1 MKSFY
6 KNVPLRKLPDFSM
19 TNVDIDKIIGE
30 CTFATARSG
39 GSGGQNVN
47 KVETKVLLSFDI
59 TNSQSLTDEQKS
71 RISEKVKNRIN
82 KEGILQLSNETER
95 TQLMNK
101 RAVIEKFVN
110 LIENALK
117 VNKKR
122 VATKPTKASIA
133 KRVEDKK
140 RVSVLKKLRGRVD

>member
-1 MKSFY
+1 MYIEISEIL
-6 KNVPLRKLPDFSM
+6 N
-19 TNVDIDKIIGE
+19 E
-30 CTFATARSG
+30 CTFAFARSG

-47 KVETKVLLSFDI
+47 KVETKVVLSFDI
-59 TNSQSLTDEQKS
+59 ANSQSFTDEQKAL
-71 RISEKVKNRIN
+71 ISEKLKNRIN

-101 RAVIEKFVN
+101 KAVIEKFTN

-122 VATKPTKASIA
+122 IATKPTKASKE
-133 KRVEDKK
+133 KRVENKK
-140 RVSVLKKLRGRVD
+140 RVSVIKKLRGGNFSASCCP

>member
-1 MKSFY
+1 LQKYLILEQM
-6 KNVPLRKLPDFSM
+6 NI
-19 TNVDIDKIIGE
+19 DIDKILGE
-30 CTFATARSG
+30 CTFITARSS

-59 TNSQSLTDEQKS
+59 ANSQSLTDEQKS
-71 RISEKVKNRIN
+71 RISEKLKNRIN

-101 RAVIEKFVN
+101 KTVIEKFAN

-133 KRVEDKK
+133 KRIEDKK
-140 RVSVLKKLRGRVD
+140 RISVLKKGRGRPTCLPE